1 MFALGK
7 EHRSGIAYTEPWN
20 QRSSCRPRVLTS
32 VSSAPP
38 LPCERGQLAVGPNIT
53 SATINGKFDS
63 SVVVFSLFDFETGS
77 QFTVLAGLE
86 VVCSVDQA
94 RL

>member
-1 MFALGK
+1 M
-7 EHRSGIAYTEPWN
+7 
-20 QRSSCRPRVLTS
+20 LTS

-38 LPCERGQLAVGPNIT
+38 LPCERGQLAVGSNIT
-53 SATINGKFDS
+53 SATINGKFNR
-63 SVVVFSLFDFETGS
+63 SVVVFSLFAFETGS

-86 VVCSVDQA
+86 VVCCVDQA